1 MAADP
6 RITNAVATAM
16 IDAGVGDQLD
26 NGYIRIYDSTI
37 PTNADTAVGAQVL
50 LAELRFNAAAF
61 PSATNGVITA
71 AAITDDSSANA
82 TGTATWARFLK
93 SDGTT
98 VIMDVT
104 VGTSG
109 EDINFNS
116 VSFSSGATVS
126 ITSMTITMP
135 KT

>member
-16 IDAGVGDQLD
+16 ADVIGDSLD
-26 NGYIRIYDSTI
+26 NGYIRIYDGTI

-50 LAELRFNAAAF
+50 LAELRFNAAAA
-61 PSATNGVITA
+61 PSATNGVITF
-71 AAITDDSSANA
+71 AAITADSAANA
-82 TGTATWARFLK
+82 NGTASWFRCLA

-98 VIMDVT
+98 VKFDGT
-104 VGTSG
+104 VG
-109 EDINFNS
+109 
-116 VSFSSGATVS
+116 SSGTDDLNLNTTAIVQNANVS
-126 ITSMTITMP
+126 ISQFTLTMP